1 VQPGLPRGLL
11 LYIAANMIH
20 GFGDGNGRLA
30 RFLLAW
36 ECESAGLPPLLV
48 LTGLRAQ
55 TASALDTAWLEG
67 DPGPLTEAL
76 AASRAETLRVLALAV
91 GSAP

>member
-1 VQPGLPRGLL
+1 
-11 LYIAANMIH
+11 
-20 GFGDGNGRLA
+20 
-30 RFLLAW
+30 
-36 ECESAGLPPLLV
+36 
-48 LTGLRAQ
+48 LRAQ

>member
-1 VQPGLPRGLL
+1 
-11 LYIAANMIH
+11 MIH

-48 LTGLRAQ
+48 VTGLRAQ

-67 DPGPLTEAL
+67 DPGPLAEAL
-76 AASRAETLRVLALAV
+76 AASRAQSLRVLALAAASSPAT
-91 GSAP
+91 GA